1 MSNEPTPM
9 CATIEKINEAV
20 EIVKSLEKY
29 YSNDDLIS
37 GIARAKKWV
46 ANLENATDID
56 EVMDCI
62 TQIQYG
68 LIVAVNDV
76 NDRLNLNNK
85 SIEALI
91 EDKDYAL
98 IRDVI
103 KENKKLCEFSK
114 NCNKALRTL
123 ACATHS

>member
-29 YSNDDLIS
+29 YSNNDLIS
-37 GIARAKKWV
+37 GVIRAKKGV
-46 ANLENATDID
+46 ANLENATDFD
-56 EVMDCI
+56 EVVECI
-62 TQIQYG
+62 SQIQYG
-68 LIVAVNDV
+68 LILAVYDV

-98 IRDVI
+98 IKDVV

-114 NCNKALRTL
+114 NCSKALRTL